1 MFDGICKTI
10 TKRHDVKSKMSK
22 KIKILKNSFF
32 VNAACSHSG
41 PDDYFTVKFRIVRE
55 GNIYGDVQ
63 ILIHSTIG
71 RPKSV
76 LPPVLFKS
84 IVDPGLLNTFLG
96 NNLRPPA
103 SKKKACCKYSME
115 FHFGVPTLWTQ
126 AGTS

>member
-1 MFDGICKTI
+1 
-10 TKRHDVKSKMSK
+10 MSK

-84 IVDPGLLNTFLG
+84 IVDPGFLNTFLG

-103 SKKKACCKYSME
+103 SKKKHAVNTVWNSILVYQRFGPKRELVKNSYNFPIDKYI
-115 FHFGVPTLWTQ
+115 
-126 AGTS
+126 